1 MLNFRKI
8 LFFAAFSGYAIMTC
22 SAQNVKAADDPSK
35 IIQKKTETKKITN
48 NQQQNGNL
56 NKEMANTRNNASNK
70 GIKQVK
76 SARPDM
82 SKARGARPPQ
92 IERPAG
98 SRIPRGVGRPGG
110 AFKPGKR

>member
-1 MLNFRKI
+1 MLNLQKI
-8 LFFAAFSGYAIMTC
+8 LFIAAFSGFAITIC
-22 SAQNVKAADDPSK
+22 SAQNVTAAGDTAK
-35 IIQKKTETKKITN
+35 IIQKKAETKEITN
-48 NQQQNGNL
+48 NQRQNGNI
-56 NKEMANTRNNASNK
+56 NKEQANTRNNASNK

-92 IERPAG
+92 IERPSG

-110 AFKPGKR
+110 AIKPGKR